1 MKRKN
6 WKAEAGQLRRWAF
19 IRNNTDNVAG
29 PALREGKCVLVVGID
44 GVRCDTM
51 QEGGSAESFYVDWVC
66 NNSVDVS
73 SEQG

>member
-1 MKRKN
+1 MMPRN

-19 IRNNTDNVAG
+19 IRSGTDSV
-29 PALREGKCVLVVGID
+29 PFSSREGKCFLVVGID